1 MLSGISLCLFL
12 VTCDWG
18 WMFNVTFMFLA
29 GGFNCGPDSILGK
42 FCYQLVI

>member
-18 WMFNVTFMFLA
+18 WMFNATFMFLA
-29 GGFNCGPDSILGK
+29 GVFNCGPDSILGK
-42 FCYQLVI
+42 YCYQ